1 MAGGGATA
9 SGVAEHRLV
18 TPAPP
23 AAGKAATP
31 ERRLVR
37 FVRLVALVE
46 RAGNALGTLAFTWAT
61 VVLLGGYLTV
71 LGSSR
76 RIAPS
81 RSSRRADPIRML
93 REWFA
98 G

>member
-9 SGVAEHRLV
+9 SGVAEHRFV

-37 FVRLVALVE
+37 LVALVE
-46 RAGNALGTLAFTWAT
+46 RAGHALGTLAFTWAT

-81 RSSRRADPIRML
+81 RSSRRVDPIQML